1 MLFLLTSAG
10 PDFQRLFILEIP
22 APPIQRDPAGGAA
35 AYLSLQARQNKP
47 NPMSGILTDFSLNM
61 TSSLTKPLDIGGFR
75 REGSR
80 GEGSVDSQPL
90 SGRLGWLEQIA
101 KPVPARQ

>member
-1 MLFLLTSAG
+1 MFLLTSART
-10 PDFQRLFILEIP
+10 DLQRPFVLEIL
-22 APPIQRDPAGGAA
+22 AAPIQRDPAGGAA
-35 AYLSLQARQNKP
+35 AYLSLQARQSKP
-47 NPMSGILTDFSLNM
+47 NPMFGILTDFSLNM
-61 TSSLTKPLDIGGFR
+61 TSSLTKPLDIRGFR
-75 REGSR
+75 RESSR